1 MTVQWAL
8 GKHGPPS
15 EVMEGFTKVVS
26 KKVYDD
32 RGKDISLANKDQIE
46 KKRKADEKARK
57 VAKLK
62 EKATKY
68 VIVETMDANKTKFKV
83 FWS

>member
-1 MTVQWAL
+1 
-8 GKHGPPS
+8 
-15 EVMEGFTKVVS
+15 MEGFTKVVS

-32 RGKDISLANKDQIE
+32 RGKDISLANKDHIE

-68 VIVETMDANKTKFKV
+68 AIVEYCERQ
-83 FWS
+83 

>member
-1 MTVQWAL
+1 MGRVTVQWAL

-15 EVMEGFTKVVS
+15 EVMEGFAKVVS

-32 RGKDISLANKDQIE
+32 RGKDISLANKEKIE

-57 VAKLK
+57 VAQLK
-62 EKATKY
+62 EKAVKY
-68 VIVETMDANKTKFKV
+68 LFETLNVKKL
-83 FWS
+83 